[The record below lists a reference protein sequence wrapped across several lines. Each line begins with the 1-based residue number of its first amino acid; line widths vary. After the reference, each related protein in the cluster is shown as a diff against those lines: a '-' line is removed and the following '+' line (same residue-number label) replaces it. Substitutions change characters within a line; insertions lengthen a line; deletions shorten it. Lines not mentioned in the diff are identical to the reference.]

1 MNLSL
6 SKKWRWLWNRIMLMN
21 NPVFFAGT
29 GFNNSSPADKEDGEF
44 CISNISPLERQKR
57 LRFGV
62 SQFILTL
69 VILGLLLAFGAD
81 RLWRLPLLFMFW
93 AAAVGYFQARD
104 KT

>member
-1 MNLSL
+1 
-6 SKKWRWLWNRIMLMN
+6 MLTN
-21 NPVFFAGT
+21 NSVYFAGT
-29 GFNNSSPADKEDGEF
+29 SLNNSPPTDEEGGEV

-57 LRFGV
+57 LRFGIN
-62 SQFILTL
+62 QFIITL
-69 VILGLLLAFGAD
+69 VVLGVLIASGAD